1 MALRPRSALFRETD
15 SSALPLRYVHL
26 LPPIGGRKGK
36 RANETNSTRFTM
48 DFTRVDIIGLSTSP
62 SSGGAYALVLGEVE
76 GNRRLP
82 IIIGAFEAQAI
93 ALELEKIQPPR
104 PMTHDLLRDTFEA
117 VDVEVTEVVI
127 DELRE
132 GTFFAKIRY
141 RHDGEEHQLD
151 SRPSDAVA
159 LAVRVD
165 APIFVAPM
173 VLDEAGIVAEDESDI
188 SSLAE
193 QAEETTGTEEDEPSG
208 TELEQ
213 MQQKLEEAVEEEDY
227 ERAAELRDEIQ
238 RLEQERQQNQN

>member
-1 MALRPRSALFRETD
+1 
-15 SSALPLRYVHL
+15 
-26 LPPIGGRKGK
+26 
-36 RANETNSTRFTM
+36 M

-104 PMTHDLLRDTFEA
+104 PMTHDLLRDSFEA
-117 VDVEVTEVVI
+117 VDVDVTEVVI

-165 APIFVAPM
+165 APIFVAPA

-193 QAEETTGTEEDEPSG
+193 QAEETSSSEEEEG

-213 MQQKLEEAVEEEDY
+213 MQKQLEEAVEEEDY

-238 RLEQERQQNQN
+238 RLEQEQQQNQN

>member
-1 MALRPRSALFRETD
+1 
-15 SSALPLRYVHL
+15 
-26 LPPIGGRKGK
+26 
-36 RANETNSTRFTM
+36 M

-104 PMTHDLLRDTFEA
+104 PMTHDLLRGTFEA

-141 RHDGEEHQLD
+141 RHNGEEQQLD

-173 VLDEAGIVAEDESDI
+173 VLEEAGIVAEDESDI

-193 QAEETTGTEEDEPSG
+193 QAEETSGAEEEEASG
-208 TELEQ
+208 TQLEQ
-213 MQQKLEEAVEEEDY
+213 MQRKLEEAVEEENY

-238 RLEQERQQNQN
+238 RLEQEEQQNQN

>member
-1 MALRPRSALFRETD
+1 
-15 SSALPLRYVHL
+15 
-26 LPPIGGRKGK
+26 
-36 RANETNSTRFTM
+36 M

-104 PMTHDLLRDTFEA
+104 PMTHDLLRDSFEA
-117 VDVEVTEVVI
+117 VDVDVTEVVI

-141 RHDGEEHQLD
+141 RHDGEEHRLD

-165 APIFVAPM
+165 APIFVAPA

-193 QAEETTGTEEDEPSG
+193 QAEETSSTEEEEG

-213 MQQKLEEAVEEEDY
+213 MQKKLEKAVEQEDY

-238 RLEQERQQNQN
+238 RLEQEQQQNQN

>member
-1 MALRPRSALFRETD
+1 
-15 SSALPLRYVHL
+15 
-26 LPPIGGRKGK
+26 
-36 RANETNSTRFTM
+36 M

-104 PMTHDLLRDTFEA
+104 PMTHDLLRDTFQELD
-117 VDVEVTEVVI
+117 VDVTEVVI

-141 RHDGEEHQLD
+141 RHNGDEHQLD

-165 APIFVAPM
+165 APIYVAPM
-173 VLDEAGIVAEDESDI
+173 VLDEAGIVAEDESGI
-188 SSLAE
+188 SSITQ
-193 QAEETTGTEEDEPSG
+193 QAEEASAGEEEEEISGG
-208 TELEQ
+208 TELERK
-213 MQQKLEEAVEEEDY
+213 QKQLEKAVEKEDY

-238 RLEQERQQNQN
+238 QLQEEEQEQEQNKN

>member
-1 MALRPRSALFRETD
+1 
-15 SSALPLRYVHL
+15 
-26 LPPIGGRKGK
+26 
-36 RANETNSTRFTM
+36 M

-117 VDVEVTEVVI
+117 VEVDVEEVVI

-165 APIFVAPM
+165 APIFVAPA

-193 QAEETTGTEEDEPSG
+193 QAEETSPSEEEEG

-213 MQQKLEEAVEEEDY
+213 MQKQLEEAVEEEDY
-227 ERAAELRDEIQ
+227 ERAAELRDEIK
-238 RLEQERQQNQN
+238 RLEQEKQQNQN

>member
-1 MALRPRSALFRETD
+1 MVGVWGVDFRFRALDTLSE
-15 SSALPLRYVHL
+15 
-26 LPPIGGRKGK
+26 
-36 RANETNSTRFTM
+36 FTELAM

-117 VDVEVTEVVI
+117 VDVEVTEIVI

-173 VLDEAGIVAEDESDI
+173 VMDEAGIVAEDESDI

-193 QAEETTGTEEDEPSG
+193 QAEETSVEEEEMGG
-208 TELEQ
+208 TELEKKQ
-213 MQQKLEEAVEEEDY
+213 KKLEKAIEEENY

-238 RLEQERQQNQN
+238 RLEQEQQQNQN

>member
-1 MALRPRSALFRETD
+1 
-15 SSALPLRYVHL
+15 
-26 LPPIGGRKGK
+26 
-36 RANETNSTRFTM
+36 M

-104 PMTHDLLRDTFEA
+104 PMTHDLLRDTFEEL
-117 VDVEVTEVVI
+117 DVEVTEVVI

-132 GTFFAKIRY
+132 GTFFAKVRY
-141 RHDGEEHQLD
+141 RHNGDEHQLD

-165 APIFVAPM
+165 APIYVAPM
-173 VLDEAGIVAEDESDI
+173 VLDEAGIVAEDESGI
-188 SSLAE
+188 SSITQ
-193 QAEETTGTEEDEPSG
+193 QAEEPSAPEEDEPSG
-208 TELEQ
+208 TELERK
-213 MQQKLEEAVEEEDY
+213 QKQLEKAVEEENY

-238 RLEQERQQNQN
+238 KLQQEEEQGQNQN